1 MLGQIGCVCIIS
13 KTLERKKA
21 MMILNYS
28 SKKELKENIG
38 EPLNYTETSI
48 FGPEYRPNGTFCGS
62 NRPQITGNK
71 GREFF
76 AEVTMREG
84 LIEKVT

>member
-1 MLGQIGCVCIIS
+1 
-13 KTLERKKA
+13 

-38 EPLNYTETSI
+38 KPLNYTETSI
-48 FGPEYRPNGTFCGS
+48 FGPEYHPNGTFCGS
-62 NRPQITGNK
+62 NRPQITGIK

-76 AEVTMREG
+76 AEVTMQDN
-84 LIEKVT
+84 LIAGVK